1 MANHYFQF
9 KEFTVYQD
17 MSAMKV
23 CTDACLFGA
32 YTADLIIKEN
42 ITVANCLDIGTGT
55 GLLSLMLAQQLDC
68 TIDAVEIDNR
78 SYRQAAGNFRHSP
91 WNSRLAVFNTDIK
104 AYQSEKK
111 YDCII
116 SNPPFFEG
124 DLKSEEQS
132 KNAAKHDSTLTLV
145 ELLEK
150 VLGLLSDDGIF
161 AVLLPYKRVKYFIE
175 EAEKQGLHLFH
186 RAMVKQTPLHS
197 QFRGMLYFSRKQV
210 EPSKK
215 EIAIKNEMGDYTARF
230 IELLKDYYL
239 YLQ

>member
-42 ITVANCLDIGTGT
+42 IPVTHCLDIGTGT
-55 GLLSLMLAQQLDC
+55 GLLGLMLAQQLAC

-104 AYQSEKK
+104 AYQTEKK

-124 DLKSEEQS
+124 DLKSGEQS

-145 ELLEK
+145 ELLER
-150 VLGLLSDDGIF
+150 VMELLCDNGIF

-175 EAEKQGLHLFH
+175 EAEKKGLHLFH

-197 QFRGMLYFSRKQV
+197 QFRGMLYFSRKQA
-210 EPSKK
+210 ESSKK
-215 EIAIKNEMGDYTARF
+215 EIAIKNEMGDYTPRF
-230 IELLKDYYL
+230 TELLKDYYL

>member
-32 YTADLIIKEN
+32 YTADLINKEN
-42 ITVANCLDIGTGT
+42 IPVIHCLDIGTGT
-55 GLLSLMLAQQLDC
+55 GLLSLMMAQKLDC
-68 TIDAVEIDNR
+68 SIDAVEIDNR

-91 WNSRLAVFNTDIK
+91 WNNRLAVFNTGIK
-104 AYQSEKK
+104 AYQTEKK

-124 DLKSEEQS
+124 DLKSDES
-132 KNAAKHDSTLTLV
+132 GKNAAKHDSTLTLI

-150 VLGLLSDDGIF
+150 VMELLNEEGIF

-175 EAEKQGLHLFH
+175 EAEKKGLYLFH

-197 QFRGMLYFSRKQV
+197 QFRGMLYFSRQQAA
-210 EPSKK
+210 STKK
-215 EIAIKNEMGDYTARF
+215 EIAIKNEMGDYSPRF
-230 IELLKDYYL
+230 TELLRDYYL
-239 YLQ
+239 YL

>member
-32 YTADLIIKEN
+32 YTADLIIKEHIS
-42 ITVANCLDIGTGT
+42 ITQCLDIGTGT
-55 GLLSLMLAQQLDC
+55 GLLSLMLAQKLDC
-68 TIDAVEIDNR
+68 AIDAVEIDNR

-91 WNSRLAVFNTDIK
+91 WNNRLAVFNTDINK
-104 AYQSEKK
+104 FETEKK

-124 DLKSEEQS
+124 DLKSDEQS
-132 KNAAKHDSTLTLV
+132 KNAAKHDSTLTLI

-150 VLGLLSDDGIF
+150 VLDLLTGDGIF

-175 EAEKQGLHLFH
+175 EAEKKGLHLFH

-197 QFRGMLYFSRKQV
+197 QFRGMLYFSRKHT
-210 EPSKK
+210 ESTKK
-215 EIAIKNEMGDYTARF
+215 EIAIKNEMGDYSPRF
-230 IELLKDYYL
+230 TELLKDYYL